1 MDKVTL
7 GNTGLQVTRLGV
19 GLAEIGNE
27 LSIEEAEQAGALLN
41 AALDRGVN
49 FLDTAACYGISE
61 ELIGMTVA
69 GRRDEFVLASKAGH
83 VAGDYAGEAWTY
95 ETVADSVDRS
105 LERMKVEYIDIL
117 QLHSCGI
124 DVLERGDV
132 IRALE
137 DAKAAGKIGHVA
149 YSGDNEAARWAV
161 DSGRFDTLQTSLNLT
176 EQGARTSGLLEAA
189 KAQGMG
195 VIVKRPIGG
204 ATWGRAKQGIEP
216 PRNYDREYFDRARAM
231 AELGDLPEEPSDA
244 VLLALGFT
252 LAHPEVDVA
261 IVGTKNPEHM
271 RGNLDLAE
279 QALPISD
286 AAVAELQARWDRL
299 GSDWRQLQ

>member
-1 MDKVTL
+1 VEKVAL
-7 GNTGLQVTRLGV
+7 GKTGLEVTRLGV
-19 GLAEIGNE
+19 GLSEIGSE
-27 LSIEEAEQAGALLN
+27 LSFDEVEQAGALLN

-69 GRRDEFVLASKAGH
+69 GRRDEYVLASKAGH
-83 VAGDYAGEAWTY
+83 IRDDYQGEEWSY
-95 ETVADSVDRS
+95 QTVADSVDRS
-105 LERMKVEYIDIL
+105 LVRMKVEYIDIL

-124 DVLERGDV
+124 DVLERGDA

-137 DAKAAGKIGHVA
+137 DAKAAGKIGHVS
-149 YSGDNEAARWAV
+149 YSGDNEAAHWAV

-176 EQGARTSGLLEAA
+176 EQGARTSGLLA
-189 KAQGMG
+189 KAQERGVG

-204 ATWGRAKQGIEP
+204 ATWSRAKQGIEP

-252 LAHPEVDVA
+252 LAHPEVGVA
-261 IVGTKNPEHM
+261 IVGTKSPEHM

-279 QALPISD
+279 RELPISA